1 MSRVQGRQ
9 LAALAEAALDE
20 VKARD
25 VRVIDVRKLTT
36 LADFMIIATG
46 TSDRHVRSLAERVVE
61 RATAAG
67 CKPLGIEGEEAGEW
81 ILVDLQDVI
90 VHVMLGRVRDLYKL
104 ENLWDMQAGAAEA
117 AR

>member
-1 MSRVQGRQ
+1 MSRVQSRQ

-36 LADFMIIATG
+36 LADYMIIATG

-61 RATAAG
+61 QAASAG
-67 CKPLGIEGEEAGEW
+67 CKPLGVEGQEAGEW

-90 VHVMLGRVRDLYKL
+90 VHVMLGKIRDLYKL
-104 ENLWDMQAGAAEA
+104 ENLWDMHAGPAEA